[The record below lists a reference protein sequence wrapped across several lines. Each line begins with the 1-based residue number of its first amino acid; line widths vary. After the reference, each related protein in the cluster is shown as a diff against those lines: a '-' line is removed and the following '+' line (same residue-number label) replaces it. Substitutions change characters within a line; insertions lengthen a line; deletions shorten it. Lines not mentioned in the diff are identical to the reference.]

1 MSYELVSTDSYTRRA
16 VRFLRRHPE
25 LRAQYQKTLEL
36 LELNPFHPALRLHKL
51 KGSLGNLHAVS
62 INFAYRIAIL
72 FLVEG
77 KSILPVDVGS
87 HDDVYS
93 R

>member
-1 MSYELVSTDSYTRRA
+1 MRYDLVFTDSYTRRA

-25 LRAQYQKTLEL
+25 LKTPYRKTLEL
-36 LELNPFHPALRLHKL
+36 LELDPFHPSLRLHKL
-51 KGSLGNLHAVS
+51 KGSLQDLHAVS

-77 KSILPVDVGS
+77 KTIFPVDVGS